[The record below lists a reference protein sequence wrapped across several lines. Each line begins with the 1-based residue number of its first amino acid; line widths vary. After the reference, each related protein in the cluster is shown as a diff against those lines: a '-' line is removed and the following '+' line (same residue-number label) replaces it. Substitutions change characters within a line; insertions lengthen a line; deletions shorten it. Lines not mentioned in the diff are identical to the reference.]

1 MRDLGPVP
9 LEWPGPSDGNVF
21 LPPAPGFCAGLEPKV
36 LRWARAQGEES
47 CLDRHPRVPL
57 LGDPRETVRGV
68 IHRASVGESPLAWLK
83 SFLRVQNAPLATT
96 ISAW

>member
-1 MRDLGPVP
+1 MPR
-9 LEWPGPSDGNVF
+9 PS
-21 LPPAPGFCAGLEPKV
+21 
-36 LRWARAQGEES
+36 
-47 CLDRHPRVPL
+47 PRVPL